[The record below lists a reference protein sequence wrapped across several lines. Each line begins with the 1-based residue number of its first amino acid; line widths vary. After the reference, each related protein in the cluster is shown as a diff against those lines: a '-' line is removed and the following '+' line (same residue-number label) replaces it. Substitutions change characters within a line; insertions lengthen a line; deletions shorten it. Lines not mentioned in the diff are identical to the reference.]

1 MAVRRQLPYVASP
14 HGGLDPYQRRH
25 GRLRKRVS
33 WLLWQREMLD
43 RAALIHVTTQA
54 EADLIAD
61 IAPQV
66 PRRVV
71 PCAVH
76 TQEFAEL
83 PAREHFRNDQL
94 NGYDGPLVLFFS
106 RLTYKKGLD
115 ALVRAFAYAR
125 QDLECR
131 LAIVGPDDEG
141 LRPSLERLAGRLGIG
156 ADVHFCG
163 PLYGDE
169 RLAALASAEVWA
181 LPSYTENFGI
191 AVVEA
196 LAAGRAVVVSPA
208 VNISADMAA
217 ADAGV
222 IAEVSA
228 PSFGGA
234 LLEVLTNE
242 TRRADLQAHAR
253 SFARRYD
260 WRVVAPQLVDMYRE
274 AARADR

>member
-1 MAVRRQLPYVASP
+1 MAVTRHVPYVASP
-14 HGGLDPYQRRH
+14 HGGLDPFQRRH

-33 WLLWQREMLD
+33 WLLWQREMLE

-54 EADLIAD
+54 ESDLIAD

-66 PRRVV
+66 PRSVV

-83 PAREHFRNDQL
+83 PARERFRNGHL
-94 NGYDGPLVLFFS
+94 NGYDGPLVLFLS

-125 QDLECR
+125 RELECR
-131 LAIVGPDDEG
+131 LAIAGPDDEG
-141 LRPSLERLAGRLGIG
+141 LRPSLERLASTLGVG

-196 LAAGRAVVVSPA
+196 LAAGRAVVISPA

-217 ADAGV
+217 AEAGLV
-222 IAEVSA
+222 ADMS
-228 PSFGGA
+228 PQGFGGA
-234 LLEVLTNE
+234 LVEVLTNDGC
-242 TRRADLQAHAR
+242 RAALQSQAR
-253 SFARRYD
+253 SFAQRYD
-260 WRVVAPQLVDMYRE
+260 WRVVAPQLVEMYRE
-274 AARADR
+274 AASADR